1 MPLVS
6 VIIPVYNGEKTIRA
20 TVESVLAQ
28 TLTDLEV
35 IVVNSGSTDSTLE
48 ILQSFNDARVTIF
61 DYTLALV
68 SVNRNRGVTHA
79 NSNYLCFLDADD
91 LWTEDKL
98 ASQYQALQENP
109 QAAVAYSW
117 TNCIDESDRFLRK
130 SCYAHYSGYILPQ
143 LLLNDFIG
151 SGSNVM
157 IRRHAFETVG
167 GFDETLTNAE
177 DSDLWLRLAAK
188 YEFVVVKKAQ
198 ILYRV
203 SPQSKS
209 SNIERMEKMNLRVIE
224 KAFAAAPD
232 SLQYLKPYRLASFY
246 QYLSYRALE
255 TQPGQQKTLTAMRI
269 ILRAAIASPS
279 LLKTPVIAKAFLK
292 LTVMTVLP
300 PLQATRLLQK
310 FPRVANTFT
319 IMGYAKTDLSQIQE

>member
-6 VIIPVYNGEKTIRA
+6 VIIPVYNGEKTIQA

-35 IVVNSGSTDSTLE
+35 IVVNSGSTDETQNILE
-48 ILQSFNDARVTIF
+48 NLNDKRLRVIH
-61 DYTLALV
+61 YPQAIV

-79 NSNYLCFLDADD
+79 NSDYLCFLDADD

-98 ASQYQALQENP
+98 ACQYQALQNNP

-117 TNCIDESDRFLRK
+117 TTCIDESDRVLRQ
-130 SCYAHYSGYILPQ
+130 SCHVNYSGYILPQ

-157 IRRHAFETVG
+157 IRRDAFETVG
-167 GFDETLTNAE
+167 GFDESLTNAE
-177 DSDLWLRLAAK
+177 DADLWLRLAAK
-188 YEFVVVKKAQ
+188 YEFAVVQKAQ
-198 ILYRV
+198 ILYRI

-209 SNIERMEKMNLRVIE
+209 SNIERMEKMSLRVIE

-232 SLQYLKPYRLASFY
+232 SLQYLKPYRLSSLY

-255 TQPGQQKTLTAMRI
+255 TPPGQQKTLMALRI
-269 ILRAAIASPS
+269 LLQTAIASPE
-279 LLKTPVIAKAFLK
+279 LLKTPTIAKAFLK
-292 LTVMTVLP
+292 LAIVTILP
-300 PLQATRLLQK
+300 PPQATQLLQK

-319 IMGYAKTDLSQIQE
+319 IMGYTKADISQIKR